1 MATPRR
7 PPVLDLA
14 VNTSSIT
21 LNTKAH
27 ASKEQ
32 TLGDLANI
40 PTSSLTPPTSPRQ
53 SQSSHQRIQGLGLG
67 GIDGRLLLGSVD
79 ETAPLTKTEV
89 LQASQPGSSA
99 VLECPFDVEI
109 MKDDNGCEQVYG
121 TGAWSRVFKALGR
134 NKSFVSSAFQTPP
147 SSPIANVPQLVAVKS
162 PARRDAI
169 AIIKSEAVILS
180 HLASVEASEFYVVPF
195 YGTLPTSDS
204 LVLAAIPLSLE
215 DHIKRCAIESQAT
228 QTIWTMSEPVLG
240 NTKTW
245 LHLAGRLTEALAWLH
260 TTAGVTHGDIK
271 PGNILLSPNL
281 DLSSRF
287 PYDPLFADFS
297 SGQLLDLDVT
307 TPNTLSAVTCEYTA
321 PELLSYAVLSNP
333 NSTTTPASD
342 VFSLAVTLLVAAT
355 GELLVYPGSRQQRQA
370 MASQGWYILSNARNG
385 DQGARVPRHGIVDQV
400 LERAVLRAGMGR
412 IDAKSWATL
421 VAEKMRGGP
430 EKKL

>member
-1 MATPRR
+1 MTTPRK
-7 PPVLDLA
+7 PSVLDRA
-14 VNTSSIT
+14 ITTPPIT
-21 LNTKAH
+21 LKTKAH

-32 TLGDLANI
+32 TLGDLSNPPA
-40 PTSSLTPPTSPRQ
+40 SALTPPTSPRQ
-53 SQSSHQRIQGLGLG
+53 SQSSQRIQGLGLV
-67 GIDGRLLLGSVD
+67 GIDGRLLLGGGD
-79 ETAPLTKTEV
+79 ETTPPTKTEV
-89 LQASQPGSSA
+89 LQASQPRSSA

-109 MKDDNGCEQVYG
+109 MKDHSGREQVYG
-121 TGAWSRVFKALGR
+121 TGAWSRVFKAVGR
-134 NKSFVSSAFQTPP
+134 NKSVVSNAFQTPP
-147 SSPIANVPQLVAVKS
+147 SSPIANVPQVVAVKS

-169 AIIKSEAVILS
+169 PIIKSEAVILS
-180 HLASVEASEFYVVPF
+180 HLASVEASESYVVPF
-195 YGTLPTSDS
+195 YGILPMSDS
-204 LVLAAIPLSLE
+204 LVLAAMPLSLE

-245 LHLAGRLTEALAWLH
+245 LLLAGHLTEALAWLH
-260 TTAGVTHGDIK
+260 TIAGVTHGDIK

-281 DLSSRF
+281 DPSSRF

-297 SGQLLDLDVT
+297 SGQLLDSDVT

-321 PELLSYAVLSNP
+321 PELLSYAVFSNP

-370 MASQGWYILSNARNG
+370 MASQGWYILSNVRNG

-412 IDAKSWATL
+412 IDAKSWSTL
-421 VAEKMRGGP
+421 VEEKMRGGP
-430 EKKL
+430 ERKL